1 MAGLQD
7 HNVDIALDTNDIFQ
21 GKVMFEDVQYANPT
35 ITIYLIANPK
45 ISFQYDFYYSVKIKP
60 ISNQYGLPVID
71 LDIPKTPLGLARNGF
86 IEDLVPIGKDNPES
100 KSEAVE
106 LLQWIIDDLSGKD
119 AEDLE
124 AFAMEYGTQWFL
136 DNLTP
141 PLPIPPEPDPIEEEV
156 PVYLVRS
163 SVPGGLRGRIYFEF
177 RDGLDGQR
185 ELGGIGELNQD
196 SYNTEEIIFSSVGE
210 SSTDFNYRSM
220 GDSILQQLNNQ
231 IQELDGV
238 EEFGVLSIVE
248 TQFEPPQNFYDY
260 TIIGKVVDSL
270 SQEPLADVY
279 ITDDVKSVGLVGA
292 NINSEP
298 SGDFKL
304 DGEYQKDNTFNLT
317 FSLPNYQSKTI
328 TPFSKNNLD
337 ILTVKKDV
345 GIIELDFALPSKKAT
360 IIEAPLP
367 DVEVKAIAV
376 KEKMKDPMGFAQAE
390 ILQKLVRTAKTVLLP
405 AVLVLIA
412 KFGITKA
419 KEMLG
424 KKLEDIDFTCPGDID
439 EIKKL
444 IEAKNKLTKQLNNI
458 FKTLKSIKVGV
469 EITDKVITAANI
481 AAQTLSAVAI
491 ALPNIPFAPPLAGPI
506 TTKVPTKNGPKDV
519 IQIIAEI
526 LGKLKLLSTSILLIL
541 NVLIGVLQEILNYMA
556 LLDMLLQDCAG
567 SDVLANQENISN
579 DLLEATQQQILQ
591 GNPVITNVN
600 GFEMAV
606 EDVKG
611 ATDDQLKRRRA
622 IARNKAGVIMLQG
635 EPSFSSNDQILINE
649 LVFYIEQNNLK
660 AD

>member
-1 MAGLQD
+1 MA
-7 HNVDIALDTNDIFQ
+7 DIIATYLIFPNDITST
-21 GKVMFEDVQYANPT
+21 GTGT
-35 ITIYLIANPK
+35 ITIEDFGFDKQAIANFTDAAKNINISYTGEPN
-45 ISFQYDFYYSVKIKP
+45 ISAPPDLLAEEAIIQLNNQLQPNYPTDYLSFQLVES
-60 ISNQYGLPVID
+60 LP
-71 LDIPKTPLGLARNGF
+71 
-86 IEDLVPIGKDNPES
+86 E
-100 KSEAVE
+100 
-106 LLQWIIDDLSGKD
+106 
-119 AEDLE
+119 
-124 AFAMEYGTQWFL
+124 
-136 DNLTP
+136 
-141 PLPIPPEPDPIEEEV
+141 PEPDPIEEEV

-163 SVPGGLRGRIYFEF
+163 SIPSGPQGQIYFEF
-177 RDGLDGQR
+177 RSDGANKTVSC
-185 ELGGIGELNQD
+185 LGEMD
-196 SYNTEEIIFSSVGE
+196 RDTYNFEENIFVTETEN
-210 SSTDFNYRSM
+210 STDFNYEKLANLV
-220 GDSILQQLNNQ
+220 LQKMNDQVNLVSGFKE
-231 IQELDGV
+231 I
-238 EEFGVLSIVE
+238 FGVLSLVQ
-248 TQFEPPQNFYDY
+248 TDTEPPQNFYNY

-270 SQEPLADVY
+270 SKEPLADVY
-279 ITDDVKSVGLVGA
+279 ITDDVKSVGLVGS

-298 SGDFKL
+298 SGDFTL
-304 DGEYQKDNTFNLT
+304 RGEYQKDNTFNLT

-345 GIIELDFALPSKKAT
+345 GIIELDFALPSKKAV

-367 DVEVKAIAV
+367 DIEVKAIAL
-376 KEKMKDPMGFAQAE
+376 KEKIKDPMGFAQAE

-405 AVLVLIA
+405 AVLTLIA

-419 KEMLG
+419 KEALG

-439 EIKKL
+439 ELKKL

-541 NVLIGVLQEILNYMA
+541 KVLIAILQEILNYMA
-556 LLDMLLQDCAG
+556 LLDMLIEDCAG
-567 SDVLANQENISN
+567 SDVLANQETISN

-591 GNPVITNVN
+591 GNPVVTNVN
-600 GFEMAV
+600 GFEMSV
-606 EDVKG
+606 ISVSG
-611 ATDDQLKRRRA
+611 TTDDQLKRRRA
-622 IARNKAGVIMLQG
+622 VARNKAGVIMLQG

>member
-1 MAGLQD
+1 MA
-7 HNVDIALDTNDIFQ
+7 DIIATYLIFPNDITST
-21 GKVMFEDVQYANPT
+21 GTGT
-35 ITIYLIANPK
+35 ITIEDFGFDKQAIANFTDAAKNINISYTGEPN
-45 ISFQYDFYYSVKIKP
+45 ISAPPDLLAEEAIIQLNNQLQPNYPTDYLSFQLVES
-60 ISNQYGLPVID
+60 LP
-71 LDIPKTPLGLARNGF
+71 
-86 IEDLVPIGKDNPES
+86 E
-100 KSEAVE
+100 
-106 LLQWIIDDLSGKD
+106 
-119 AEDLE
+119 
-124 AFAMEYGTQWFL
+124 
-136 DNLTP
+136 
-141 PLPIPPEPDPIEEEV
+141 PEPDPIEEEV

-163 SVPGGLRGRIYFEF
+163 SIPSGPQGQIYFEF
-177 RDGLDGQR
+177 RSDGANKTVSC
-185 ELGGIGELNQD
+185 LGEMD
-196 SYNTEEIIFSSVGE
+196 RDTYNFEENIFVTETEN
-210 SSTDFNYRSM
+210 STDFNYEKLANLV
-220 GDSILQQLNNQ
+220 LQKMNDQVNLVSGFKE
-231 IQELDGV
+231 I
-238 EEFGVLSIVE
+238 FGVLSLVQ
-248 TQFEPPQNFYDY
+248 TDTEPPQNFYNY

-270 SQEPLADVY
+270 SKEPLADVY
-279 ITDDVKSVGLVGA
+279 ITDDVKSVGLVGS

-298 SGDFKL
+298 SGDFTL
-304 DGEYQKDNTFNLT
+304 RGEYQKDNTFNLT

-345 GIIELDFALPSKKAT
+345 GIIELDFALPSKKAV

-367 DVEVKAIAV
+367 DIEVKAIAL
-376 KEKMKDPMGFAQAE
+376 KEKIKDPMGFAQAE

-405 AVLVLIA
+405 AVLTLIA

-419 KEMLG
+419 KEALG

-439 EIKKL
+439 ELKKL

-526 LGKLKLLSTSILLIL
+526 LGKLKLLSKSILLIL
-541 NVLIGVLQEILNYMA
+541 KVLIAILQEILNYMA
-556 LLDMLLQDCAG
+556 LLDMLIEDCAG
-567 SDVLANQENISN
+567 SDVLANQETISN

-591 GNPVITNVN
+591 GNPVVTNVN
-600 GFEMAV
+600 GFEMSV
-606 EDVKG
+606 ISVSG
-611 ATDDQLKRRRA
+611 TTDDQLKRRRA
-622 IARNKAGVIMLQG
+622 VARNKAGVIMLQG